1 MRGKPRDRGKIVR
14 ETTSERDHER
24 SKEEWCA
31 CVRVRER
38 NNEFCDN

>member
-24 SKEEWCA
+24 SKEE
-31 CVRVRER
+31 CVCESQREKQRVL
-38 NNEFCDN
+38 